1 MLAAAVVAYAL
12 SPFDLIPDF
21 IPVIGYL
28 DDLIIVPI
36 GITAVLRLMPA
47 DVLADCREQARTH
60 MERRVSWVGAALCSR
75 RVDRPHRRRS
85 ASPGRRSPVRQC

>member
-1 MLAAAVVAYAL
+1 MRK
-12 SPFDLIPDF
+12 
-21 IPVIGYL
+21 
-28 DDLIIVPI
+28 IIVGARVSMDGVMQAPSGPI
-36 GITAVLRLMPA
+36 ED

-75 RVDRPHRRRS
+75 RVDRPHPRRS